1 MFARR
6 SSRPS
11 ERGVCFHLTVSAGLV
26 AMGLSCLPA
35 VAQTTDD
42 AYRVEAQGAPHA
54 SGLIDDIKAFATAPV
69 RWRGREWMQLGA
81 VAAAVGTAYQYDNRA
96 RSHFVTGSEPNPAVR
111 DYENPQDAA
120 PALLAVGGTWLAA
133 TLADSDAGRQ
143 EAASMLRAALFAATS
158 AEVLKTAF
166 GRERPGPGTPRNS
179 WRNGG
184 GRSFPSGHTAFAS
197 AIGTVLAES
206 GDNRHRWIRRTL
218 GYGLAIGTA
227 YERVKHDSHWLSDT
241 VAGAGLGIA
250 TGRFIVNRREISEAR
265 AEVSLAPFDGGAM
278 LTYTVP
284 IRR

>member
-1 MFARR
+1 MSARC
-6 SSRPS
+6 SSRYS
-11 ERGVCFHLTVSAGLV
+11 TCAGL
-26 AMGLSCLPA
+26 AAAALACLPA
-35 VAQTTDD
+35 MAQTTDD
-42 AYRVEAQGAPHA
+42 AYRVEEPGAAH
-54 SGLIDDIKAFATAPV
+54 SSRLIDDIKAFATAPV

-96 RSHFVTGSEPNPAVR
+96 RAHFVTGPEPNPAVR

-120 PALLAVGGTWLAA
+120 PALLAIGGTWLAA
-133 TLADSDAGRQ
+133 TFADSDPGRQ

-166 GRERPGPGTPRNS
+166 GRERPGPGTPRDS

-184 GRSFPSGHTAFAS
+184 GRSFPSGHTAFAA

-206 GDNRHRWIRRTL
+206 GDDRHRWIRRTF
-218 GYGLAIGTA
+218 GYGLAVGTA
-227 YERVKHDSHWLSDT
+227 YARVKHDSHWLSDT
-241 VAGAGLGIA
+241 VAGAALGIA
-250 TGRFIVNRREISEAR
+250 TGRFIVNRHEGSAPHG
-265 AEVSLAPFDGGAM
+265 EVSLAPLDGGAM